1 MEEYRVDLK
10 VRNNLILSKIESMG
24 YNSPHHFCKDIGLSY
39 TRLLS
44 FTNMQ
49 ESIFDTRGKLK
60 PFIEKLCDK
69 LKCIPEEIFS
79 AAQMEISLK
88 TNKRTFQIQEAEMKF
103 LMKQND
109 NQKLLEELIEED
121 ELKVFTEKALDTLT
135 PKEKKVIQMRF
146 GLGEYEKE
154 YTLDQVGE
162 ALENYYGN
170 GTTSRER
177 VRQIEAKAL
186 RKLRHPLRSD
196 DLRGFIDVNAIKTEK
211 DKQLIIRRKVLHE
224 QRRKLIY
231 DYDKVRPENHAMYD
245 RIQQELL
252 QIENIIGDKGHY

>member
-1 MEEYRVDLK
+1 MDEYRVDLK

-24 YNSPHHFCKDIGLSY
+24 YNSPYRFCKDIGLSY
-39 TRLLS
+39 NRLLS

-103 LMKQND
+103 LMEQND

-146 GLGEYEKE
+146 GLGEYGKE
-154 YTLDQVGE
+154 YTLNEVGKDI
-162 ALENYYGN
+162 GI
-170 GTTSRER
+170 TSIRI
-177 VRQIEAKAL
+177 RQIEEQAL

-196 DLRGFIDVNAIKTEK
+196 DLRGFIDVNAIKTK
-211 DKQLIIRRKVLHE
+211 K
-224 QRRKLIY
+224 
-231 DYDKVRPENHAMYD
+231 
-245 RIQQELL
+245 
-252 QIENIIGDKGHY
+252 